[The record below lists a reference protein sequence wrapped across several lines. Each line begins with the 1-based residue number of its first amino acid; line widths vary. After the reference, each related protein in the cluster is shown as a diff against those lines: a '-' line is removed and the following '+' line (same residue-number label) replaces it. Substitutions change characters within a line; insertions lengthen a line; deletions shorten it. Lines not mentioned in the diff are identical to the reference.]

1 MIIVGKDHAFTENNR
16 YFMVCFM
23 RIHAEKEQIGYS
35 QVIIMVYTTDG
46 SFINFAKL
54 AEIIAESVGSSC
66 FVTGITEIKIEDAV
80 QLHAIGEDYAFGNDN
95 DKEDDTISEEDFEND
110 ML

>member
-1 MIIVGKDHAFTENNR
+1 MIIVGKDHAFTETNR

-66 FVTGITEIKIEDAV
+66 FVTGVTEVKIEDAV
-80 QLHAIGEDYAFGNDN
+80 QLHAIGEDYSF
-95 DKEDDTISEEDFEND
+95 DKDEDDNISEQDFEND